1 MILVLAIAPFR
12 EYGLGAY
19 GFAPGLGL
27 LGVGGLEP
35 VPYTPF
41 ENPVDF
47 VAGLVGLAS
56 KSEGSDEFVLF
67 NFPRENPNAELDLVF
82 VKPFGVDGE
91 DRFGFPLE
99 RGVREEADCW
109 SVTDVAGG
117 SSVEVVVVIG
127 SGSGRGG
134 GGETLLRG

>member
-27 LGVGGLEP
+27 LDVGELEP

-47 VAGLVGLAS
+47 VAGLVGLANN
-56 KSEGSDEFVLF
+56 SEGSGGFLF
-67 NFPRENPNAELDLVF
+67 NFPRENPNAELDLLF
-82 VKPFGVDGE
+82 VKLFGVGGE
-91 DRFGFPLE
+91 GRFGFPLE
-99 RGVREEADCW
+99 RGAREEPDCW
-109 SVTDVAGG
+109 SVVDVAGG
-117 SSVEVVVVIG
+117 SSVEVVVVVG